1 MFTPRHRNTGP
12 LFIETKYVSLP
23 IYQGR
28 CKGQKFQTDVTWLW
42 RWLPSLANL
51 YGARLGPFLTYE
63 SLFPWSHDIF
73 QWDQGAAVKLG
84 INDIPVLD
92 DSEGAIS
99 SPAGQTVADH
109 SDQLVGLS
117 TFKRKPKQNRMSLH
131 CSPSRKCMSP
141 RPWKRRVSRFR
152 EWQLVSRMRQSHLT
166 LRVTGTVH
174 NSKSP
179 DKFPL

>member
-1 MFTPRHRNTGP
+1 MERCLRLMFTPRHRNTGP
-12 LFIETKYVSLP
+12 FFFKTKYVSLP

-92 DSEGAIS
+92 DSEEAIS
-99 SPAGQTVADH
+99 SPAGQTVADR
-109 SDQLVGLS
+109 SDQLVGIS
-117 TFKRKPKQNRMSLH
+117 TFKRNPKQNRMSLH
-131 CSPSRKCMSP
+131 CSPSRKY
-141 RPWKRRVSRFR
+141 
-152 EWQLVSRMRQSHLT
+152 E
-166 LRVTGTVH
+166 
-174 NSKSP
+174 SKALKAP
-179 DKFPL
+179 CQPV

>member
-1 MFTPRHRNTGP
+1 MQRSEVPDWRHMT
-12 LFIETKYVSLP
+12 LEVAAKFSQSL
-23 IYQGR
+23 R
-28 CKGQKFQTDVTWLW
+28 SAVRSFSC
-42 RWLPSLANL
+42 
-51 YGARLGPFLTYE
+51 E

-92 DSEGAIS
+92 DSEEAIS
-99 SPAGQTVADH
+99 SPTGQTVADR
-109 SDQLVGLS
+109 SDQLVGIS